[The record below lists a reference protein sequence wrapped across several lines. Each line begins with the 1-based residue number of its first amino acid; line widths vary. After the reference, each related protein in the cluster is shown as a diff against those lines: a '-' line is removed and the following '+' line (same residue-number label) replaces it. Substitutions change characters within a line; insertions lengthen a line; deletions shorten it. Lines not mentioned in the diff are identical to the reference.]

1 MTDWQTILEK
11 QLAADPPPL
20 TVEDAEKIYLQAP
33 LSELMY
39 AASER
44 RKSQVPGN
52 LVTFMIDRNIN
63 YTNISTINCNI

>member
-1 MTDWQTILEK
+1 MTDWQKILET
-11 QLAADPPPL
+11 QLAENSPPI
-20 TVEDAEKIYLQAP
+20 TVEDAEKIYLHAP

-52 LVTFMIDRNIN
+52 IVTFMIDRNIN
-63 YTNISTINCNI
+63 YFS